1 MFIAILSWSGTYSG
15 LCTGTQLMNI
25 SPSSLSLDGI
35 LDGFSDSNLGG
46 IRANMV
52 LMVKSW
58 MSGRDAIHQSTHG
71 TFPHCLSRRT
81 GRDVYSACVSKDRL
95 SLTWKEKLWTK
106 ICLQPH
112 LKQGRTS
119 PVERWHWSLF
129 LSLTHGS

>member
-1 MFIAILSWSGTYSG
+1 MFIVILSWSGTYSG
-15 LCTGTQLMNI
+15 LCTGTQVMNI

-46 IRANMV
+46 IRASMV

-58 MSGRDAIHQSTHG
+58 MSGRDAIRSTHG
-71 TFPHCLSRRT
+71 TFPHSLSGRT

-95 SLTWKEKLWTK
+95 SPTRKEKLWTK
-106 ICLQPH
+106 ICLQHH

-119 PVERWHWSLF
+119 PVER
-129 LSLTHGS
+129 

>member
-1 MFIAILSWSGTYSG
+1 MFISVSSWSGIYSG
-15 LCTGTQLMNI
+15 LCTGTQVMNI
-25 SPSSLSLDGI
+25 SPSSLSLVSI
-35 LDGFSDSNLGG
+35 LKYFSDSTPGG
-46 IRANMV
+46 ISASMV

-58 MSGRDAIHQSTHG
+58 MSGRDAIRSTHG
-71 TFPHCLSRRT
+71 TFPYSLSGSPR
-81 GRDVYSACVSKDRL
+81 RDVYSACVSKDRL